1 MHVMELRPG
10 DRVTEDIFNSFGVFV
25 LQRGA
30 ELTDEAIVKLVQHGI
45 DYVDIE
51 LRIKD
56 ISSSPDQPDQPLSV
70 SLLNLKPKFE
80 GAIDVFETLFLES
93 LANGKFSDEG
103 IDETLKPLMNDLMA
117 QKDVVSLLMMFNH
130 QDEYTYNHSLQ
141 VGLLSFYIANW
152 MGYEKDEAYRIGKA
166 GYLHDMGK
174 CMIPP
179 HILNKPGRLT
189 DEEFEFIKKHT
200 HYGYELILN
209 STGDE
214 TAALVA
220 RQHHERDDGTGYP
233 YGLFK
238 EEIHPYARITAVA
251 DTYSAM
257 TSKRVYQSKKEQ
269 LTTLQE
275 LYKLSFGQLSG
286 EAVQALIRHL
296 IPNFIGKKVLLTTGE
311 TGHIVMT
318 NHSDFFRPL
327 VKTET
332 RFADLSKEPETAIQ
346 EVFM

>member
-1 MHVMELRPG
+1 MRKHVMELRPG
-10 DRVTEDIFNSFGVFV
+10 DRVTEDIFNSNGVFV
-25 LQRGA
+25 LQRDTI
-30 ELTDEAIVKLVQHGI
+30 LTDESIVKLVQHGI
-45 DYVDIE
+45 DFIDIE
-51 LRIKD
+51 NHID
-56 ISSSPDQPDQPLSV
+56 NVSASSSQPLSA
-70 SLLNLKPKFE
+70 SLQKLKPKFD
-80 GAIDVFETLFLES
+80 GALDIFETLFLES
-93 LANGKFSDEG
+93 LANGKFSSDY
-103 IDETLKPLMNDLMA
+103 IDETLQPLMNDLMD

-141 VGLLSFYIANW
+141 VGLLSYYIAIW
-152 MGYEKDEAYRIGKA
+152 MGYDEKEAYRVGKA

-179 HILNKPGRLT
+179 HILNKPSKLT
-189 DEEFEFIKKHT
+189 EEEFDFIKKHT

-220 RQHHERDDGTGYP
+220 RQHHERDDGSGYP
-233 YGLFK
+233 YGLSK
-238 EEIHPYARITAVA
+238 EEIHPYARIAAVA

-257 TSKRVYQSKKEQ
+257 TSQRVYQSRKEQ
-269 LTTLQE
+269 LTVLQE
-275 LYKLSFGQLSG
+275 MYKLSFGKLSG

-296 IPNFIGKKVLLTTGE
+296 VPNFIGKKVLLTTGE

-327 VKTET
+327 VRTDS
-332 RFADLSKEPETAIQ
+332 RFADLAKEPETSIQ
-346 EVFM
+346 EVLM